1 MPTHPS
7 HCDQCGTELRHE
19 NMKAGTNTCYT
30 CYTQRAAIQSQLT
43 AIQSTEYVAVTP
55 KPAPRED
62 PMERLA
68 KLKEMVEAGLITVEE
83 YNTKK
88 AEILAKK

>member
-7 HCDQCGTELRHE
+7 HCDQFGTELRRE
-19 NMKAGTNTCYT
+19 NIKAGTNTCYT

-43 AIQSTEYVAVTP
+43 AIQSTEYVAVTL
-55 KPAPRED
+55 KPPRED
-62 PMERLA
+62 PMEQLA
-68 KLKEMVEAGLITVEE
+68 KSKEMVEAGLITVEE